1 PTRPVWLISG
11 APTSLSYSPVSDC
24 EAAADLHGVISPV
37 LPTPSQAGHVIS
49 GKRNMKQTRAIPETF
64 LGVGYTRDR
73 AGLPLEAVRVP
84 VPHPA
89 ADQVLIRVAAS
100 SLNPLEYKLADLNF
114 MGRTPPVVLGLD
126 LAGVVAA
133 VGPGVSGVA
142 VGDAV
147 AALADLNGDGGWV
160 ATGGSGGEGGYA
172 VARQFLTVG
181 KPPSLSFRNE
191 AALPMCFL
199 SAFAG
204 LYRALRAG
212 DTVYVPGGGGGVG
225 HLAVQV
231 AARALGAGLVISSG
245 STPQSIALARQSGA
259 QHVFDYKRD
268 DIAAEIAKLTGG
280 RGVDVVFDATYS
292 EQGFVQTAQ
301 TVRRGGSWVVLGL
314 GPGKAAG
321 LAGARRPV
329 DAIRAERGAR
339 QVNVTL
345 LRHSPDPA
353 TLDSE
358 AQAFLQRG
366 MALAMEW
373 ATQGLVVPHVSQTI
387 DSTVEAINAG
397 LQSLKAGRGIL
408 GKVAVIVDR
417 DLAAGK

>member
-1 PTRPVWLISG
+1 MTSSRHSAESG
-11 APTSLSYSPVSDC
+11 SV
-24 EAAADLHGVISPV
+24 
-37 LPTPSQAGHVIS
+37 
-49 GKRNMKQTRAIPETF
+49 MKQARTIPETF

-84 VPHPA
+84 VAQPA

-126 LAGVVAA
+126 LAGVVVA
-133 VGPGVSGVA
+133 VGHGVKGVA

-147 AALADLNGDGGWV
+147 AAMADLNGNGGWA
-160 ATGGSGGEGGYA
+160 ATGGSTAEVGYA
-172 VARQFLTVG
+172 VAHQFLTAG
-181 KPPSLSFRNE
+181 KPPSLSFRDA
-191 AALPMCFL
+191 AALPMAFL

-204 LYRALRAG
+204 LYRTVQAG
-212 DTVYVPGGGGGVG
+212 DTVYIPGGGGGVG
-225 HLAVQV
+225 HLAVQL

-245 STPQSIALARQSGA
+245 STPQSISLARESGA
-259 QHVFDYKRD
+259 HHVFDYKRD
-268 DIAAEIAKLTGG
+268 DVAAEIAKLTGG

-292 EQGFVQTAQ
+292 EQGFVESAK
-301 TVRRGGSWVVLGL
+301 TVRRGGSWIVLGV
-314 GPGKAAG
+314 GPGKTTR
-321 LAGARRPV
+321 LVETHSPV
-329 DAIRAERGAR
+329 NAILAERDAR
-339 QVNVTL
+339 HVNVNL
-345 LRHSPDPA
+345 LRYFSEPA

-358 AQAFLQRG
+358 ARGLLQRG

-373 ATQGLVVPHVSQTI
+373 ATQGLVVPHVSHTI

-397 LQSLKAGRGIL
+397 LQSLKAGHGVL
-408 GKVAVIVDR
+408 GKVAVIVDS

>member
-1 PTRPVWLISG
+1 MTGSRQSVESG
-11 APTSLSYSPVSDC
+11 SA
-24 EAAADLHGVISPV
+24 
-37 LPTPSQAGHVIS
+37 
-49 GKRNMKQTRAIPETF
+49 MKQNPTIPETF
-64 LGVGYTRDR
+64 LGVGYTTDR

-84 VPHPA
+84 VPQPA

-126 LAGVVAA
+126 LAGVVVA
-133 VGPGVSGVA
+133 VGQDVNGVA

-147 AALADLNGDGGWV
+147 VAMADLNGDGGWS
-160 ATGGSGGEGGYA
+160 ATGGSAVEGSYA
-172 VARQFLTVG
+172 LAHQFLTAG
-181 KPPSLSFRNE
+181 KPPSLSFRDA
-191 AALPMCFL
+191 AALPMAFL

-204 LYRALRAG
+204 LYPAVQAG
-212 DTVYVPGGGGGVG
+212 DTVYIPGGGGGVG
-225 HLAVQV
+225 HLAVQI

-259 QHVFDYKRD
+259 HHAFDYKRD

-280 RGVDVVFDATYS
+280 RGVDLVFDATYS
-292 EQGFVQTAQ
+292 EQGFVETAK
-301 TVRRGGSWVVLGL
+301 TVRRGGSWTVLGV
-314 GPGKAAG
+314 GPGKTTR
-321 LAGARRPV
+321 LVETRSPV
-329 DAIRAERGAR
+329 DAILAERDAR
-339 QVNVTL
+339 YVNVNL
-345 LRHSPDPA
+345 LRYFSEPA

-358 AQAFLQRG
+358 ARGLLQRG

-397 LQSLKAGRGIL
+397 LQFLKAGRGVL